1 MSIKMKAYF
10 QDDSDLFAEMYENN
24 EYILTRRSVAPYRWC
39 LTNKKFGLIDEDQY
53 INDILSRHKI
63 EIEYPDGR
71 VYKTSFT

>member
-1 MSIKMKAYF
+1 MTIRMKAMLQGDEF
-10 QDDSDLFAEMYENN
+10 FAEVY
-24 EYILTRRSVAPYRWC
+24 EYILARNSVFPYRWC
-39 LTNKKFGLIDEDQY
+39 LTDKKFGQIDEDQY